1 MIKEFIFCVGLPGCG
16 KSTFL
21 ESNYD
26 FVKAPFVQ
34 DGNYFGR
41 FVYTD
46 NKYKNKC
53 MLISADNI
61 KANLDGGG
69 TFVGIANKVKKINKD
84 AKLSIFVTHL
94 VNNTGLDNLSINF
107 DEVIISNSY
116 KDWNL
121 VENRHQ
127 NVKVFNVI

>member
-21 ESNYD
+21 ESNYK

-46 NKYKNKC
+46 NKYKEA
-53 MLISADNI
+53 S
-61 KANLDGGG
+61 G
-69 TFVGIANKVKKINKD
+69 TVAINYD
-84 AKLSIFVTHL
+84 TSI
-94 VNNTGLDNLSINF
+94 GINF
-107 DEVIISNSY
+107 LRVAEYDSDKKFIKSYRVETANASSITLDTNTRFVRITFRISSSSEKRFPLLFSTY
-116 KDWNL
+116 T
-121 VENRHQ
+121 VT
-127 NVKVFNVI
+127 NV